1 MFFGLLQDK
10 VEETDSSGAGAAGGN
25 WELRGPAE
33 DVPVPLL
40 LSAEPGV
47 EPRSRRGS
55 LPLQGALRAPAGLA
69 ETPRPTDPAARAA
82 GGQRSSP
89 ATTPASASNVGRA
102 FPARPAV
109 SGPLF
114 GVLHLCRFELGVK
127 GETKT

>member
-1 MFFGLLQDK
+1 M
-10 VEETDSSGAGAAGGN
+10 EETDSSGAGAAGGN

-40 LSAEPGV
+40 LPAEPGV

-69 ETPRPTDPAARAA
+69 ETPRPADPAARAA

-89 ATTPASASNVGRA
+89 ATTPAPASYVGRA

-114 GVLHLCRFELGVK
+114 WGLTPLPI
-127 GETKT
+127 